1 MLKVECVLKPEHD
14 LYTVA
19 PCFSTHT
26 PIAAG
31 QPCGL
36 LADGGHRCRAM
47 LAMIDEDIGVVGG
60 ALGTHTAF
68 KRFDGTGVPCQLVKR
83 PTLAEADMTYAGT

>member
-1 MLKVECVLKPEHD
+1 MLKPEHN
-14 LYTVA
+14 LYSVA
-19 PCFSTHT
+19 PCFTTPT
-26 PIAAG
+26 PIVAG

-36 LADGGHRCRAM
+36 LADGGHRCKAM
-47 LAMIDEDIGVVGG
+47 LAMIGEDIGVVGG

-68 KRFDGTGVPCQLVKR
+68 KKFDGTGVPCQLVKR

>member
-1 MLKVECVLKPEHD
+1 MLQVECVLKPQHN
-14 LYTVA
+14 LYTEA
-19 PCFSTHT
+19 PCFSTRT
-26 PIAAG
+26 PIVAG

-36 LADGGHRCRAM
+36 LADGGHRCKAM
-47 LAMIDEDIGVVGG
+47 LAMIGEDIGVVGG

-68 KRFDGTGVPCQLVKR
+68 KKFDGTGVPRQLVKR

>member
-1 MLKVECVLKPEHD
+1 MLKVECVLKPEHN

-26 PIAAG
+26 PITAG

-47 LAMIDEDIGVVGG
+47 LAMIGEDIGVSGG

-68 KRFDGTGVPCQLVKR
+68 KKFDGTGVPCQLVKR

>member
-1 MLKVECVLKPEHD
+1 MLKPEHD

-26 PIAAG
+26 PIVAG

-36 LADGGHRCRAM
+36 LADGGHRCKAM
-47 LAMIDEDIGVVGG
+47 LAMIGEDIGVVGG

-68 KRFDGTGVPCQLVKR
+68 KNFDGTGVPCQLVKR

>member
-1 MLKVECVLKPEHD
+1 MLKPEHD
-14 LYTVA
+14 LYTLA
-19 PCFSTHT
+19 PCFTTHT
-26 PIAAG
+26 PIVAG

-36 LADGGHRCRAM
+36 LADGGHRCKAM
-47 LAMIDEDIGVVGG
+47 LAMIGEDIGVGGG

-68 KRFDGTGVPCQLVKR
+68 RNFLGPGVPCQLVKR

>member
-1 MLKVECVLKPEHD
+1 MLKPEHD
-14 LYTVA
+14 LYTLA
-19 PCFSTHT
+19 PCFTTHT
-26 PIAAG
+26 PIVAG

-47 LAMIDEDIGVVGG
+47 LAMIGEDIGVGGG

-68 KRFDGTGVPCQLVKR
+68 RNFLGPGVPCQLVKR

>member
-1 MLKVECVLKPEHD
+1 MLKVECVLKPEHN

-26 PIAAG
+26 SIAAG

-36 LADGGHRCRAM
+36 LADGGHRSRAM
-47 LAMIDEDIGVVGG
+47 FAMIGEDIGVVGG

-68 KRFDGTGVPCQLVKR
+68 KKFDGTGVPCQLVKR

>member
-1 MLKVECVLKPEHD
+1 MPAHN

-26 PIAAG
+26 PIVAG

-36 LADGGHRCRAM
+36 LADGGHRCKAM
-47 LAMIDEDIGVVGG
+47 LAMIGEDIGVVGG
-60 ALGTHTAF
+60 ALGTLSAF
-68 KRFDGTGVPCQLVKR
+68 KKFDGTGVPCQLVKR

>member
-14 LYTVA
+14 LYTLA
-19 PCFSTHT
+19 PCFTTHT
-26 PIAAG
+26 PIVAG

-36 LADGGHRCRAM
+36 LADGGHRCKAM
-47 LAMIDEDIGVVGG
+47 LAMIGEDIGVVGG
-60 ALGTHTAF
+60 AFGTHTAF
-68 KRFDGTGVPCQLVKR
+68 KKFDGTGVPCQLVKR

>member
-14 LYTVA
+14 LYSVA
-19 PCFSTHT
+19 PCFTTHT
-26 PIAAG
+26 PIVAG

-47 LAMIDEDIGVVGG
+47 LAMIGEDIGVVGG

-68 KRFDGTGVPCQLVKR
+68 KHFDGTGVPCQLVKR

>member
-1 MLKVECVLKPEHD
+1 
-14 LYTVA
+14 
-19 PCFSTHT
+19 
-26 PIAAG
+26 
-31 QPCGL
+31 
-36 LADGGHRCRAM
+36 M
-47 LAMIDEDIGVVGG
+47 LAMIGEDIGVGGG

>member
-1 MLKVECVLKPEHD
+1 MLKPEHN
-14 LYTVA
+14 LYSVA
-19 PCFSTHT
+19 PCFTTHT
-26 PIAAG
+26 PIVAG

-47 LAMIDEDIGVVGG
+47 LAMIGEDIGVGGG

-68 KRFDGTGVPCQLVKR
+68 RNFLGPGVPCQLVKR